1 MLSKLSFL
9 FLYDNKRQG
18 MTTISW
24 EFVAARTR
32 ADTVGATE
40 NAGGRTG
47 VPNFYPKL
55 RKLKKGTMKKADIFG
70 LLWLFLAS
78 LPVRGQEAA
87 PYELSSAQK
96 AVKTSTTLGCL
107 LPSAAG
113 FAAAVAQKDWVG
125 LRQLA
130 LTTSVALAANYALEL
145 SVKKDRPDHT
155 EHHAMPSTH
164 TLLAF
169 SGAAFVQRRYGWK
182 WGVPAYALSAYVAW
196 GRVYS
201 KRHDVWDVL
210 AGAAI
215 GVGSAYAFTRP
226 LSRHAD
232 LTLAPVPIDGG
243 CGLSMVIRGR

>member
-1 MLSKLSFL
+1 
-9 FLYDNKRQG
+9 
-18 MTTISW
+18 
-24 EFVAARTR
+24 
-32 ADTVGATE
+32 
-40 NAGGRTG
+40 
-47 VPNFYPKL
+47 
-55 RKLKKGTMKKADIFG
+55 MKKELFV
-70 LLWLFLAS
+70 LLLCLLSAS
-78 LPVRGQEAA
+78 LQAGGQEAV

-96 AVKTSTTLGCL
+96 AVKKSTTMGCL

-113 FAAAVAQKDWVG
+113 FAASVWQKDWVG

-145 SVKKDRPDHT
+145 SVTKDRPDHT

-226 LSRHAD
+226 LGHHAD
-232 LTLAPVPIDGG
+232 LTLAPSSVGGG
-243 CGLSMVIRGR
+243 CGLSMVITTR

>member
-1 MLSKLSFL
+1 
-9 FLYDNKRQG
+9 
-18 MTTISW
+18 
-24 EFVAARTR
+24 
-32 ADTVGATE
+32 
-40 NAGGRTG
+40 
-47 VPNFYPKL
+47 
-55 RKLKKGTMKKADIFG
+55 MKKELFV
-70 LLWLFLAS
+70 LLLCLLFVPLQ
-78 LPVRGQEAA
+78 VIGQESV

-96 AVKTSTTLGCL
+96 AVKSSTTVGCL

-113 FAAAVAQKDWVG
+113 FAASVWQKDWVG

-145 SVKKDRPDHT
+145 SVTKDRPDHT

-182 WGVPAYALSAYVAW
+182 WGLPAYALSAYVAW

-226 LSRHAD
+226 LGRNAD
-232 LTLAPVPIDGG
+232 LTLAPSSVGGG
-243 CGLSMVIRGR
+243 CGLSMVITTR

>member
-1 MLSKLSFL
+1 
-9 FLYDNKRQG
+9 
-18 MTTISW
+18 
-24 EFVAARTR
+24 
-32 ADTVGATE
+32 
-40 NAGGRTG
+40 
-47 VPNFYPKL
+47 
-55 RKLKKGTMKKADIFG
+55 MKKEQFV
-70 LLWLFLAS
+70 LLFWLLFTPLRVSCQESAPYVLNS
-78 LPVRGQEAA
+78 AQEA
-87 PYELSSAQK
+87 
-96 AVKTSTTLGCL
+96 VKKSTTVGCL

-113 FAAAVAQKDWVG
+113 FAAAVAQRDWVG

-145 SVKKDRPDHT
+145 SVTKDRPDHT

-182 WGVPAYALSAYVAW
+182 WGLPAYALSAYVAW

-226 LSRHAD
+226 LGRHAD
-232 LTLAPVPIDGG
+232 LTLAPSSVGGG
-243 CGLSMVIRGR
+243 CGLSMVITPH

>member
-1 MLSKLSFL
+1 
-9 FLYDNKRQG
+9 
-18 MTTISW
+18 
-24 EFVAARTR
+24 
-32 ADTVGATE
+32 
-40 NAGGRTG
+40 
-47 VPNFYPKL
+47 
-55 RKLKKGTMKKADIFG
+55 MKKELFV
-70 LLWLFLAS
+70 LLLCLLSAS
-78 LPVRGQEAA
+78 LQASGQEAV
-87 PYELSSAQK
+87 PYKLSSAQK
-96 AVKTSTTLGCL
+96 AVKKSTTMGCL

-113 FAAAVAQKDWVG
+113 FAASVWQKDWVG

-145 SVKKDRPDHT
+145 SVTKDRPDHT

-182 WGVPAYALSAYVAW
+182 WGLPAYALSAYVAW

-210 AGAAI
+210 VGAAI

-226 LSRHAD
+226 LGRHAD
-232 LTLAPVPIDGG
+232 LTLAPASVGGG
-243 CGLSMVIRGR
+243 CGLGMVITPH

>member
-1 MLSKLSFL
+1 
-9 FLYDNKRQG
+9 
-18 MTTISW
+18 
-24 EFVAARTR
+24 
-32 ADTVGATE
+32 
-40 NAGGRTG
+40 
-47 VPNFYPKL
+47 
-55 RKLKKGTMKKADIFG
+55 MKKELFV
-70 LLWLFLAS
+70 LLLCLLSAS
-78 LPVRGQEAA
+78 LQASGQEAV

-96 AVKTSTTLGCL
+96 AVKKSTTMGCL

-113 FAAAVAQKDWVG
+113 VAASVWQKDWVG

-145 SVKKDRPDHT
+145 SVTKDRPDHT

-169 SGAAFVQRRYGWK
+169 SGAAFVQRRYAWK

-226 LSRHAD
+226 LGRNAD
-232 LTLAPVPIDGG
+232 LTLAPSSVGGG
-243 CGLSMVIRGR
+243 CGLSMVITTR